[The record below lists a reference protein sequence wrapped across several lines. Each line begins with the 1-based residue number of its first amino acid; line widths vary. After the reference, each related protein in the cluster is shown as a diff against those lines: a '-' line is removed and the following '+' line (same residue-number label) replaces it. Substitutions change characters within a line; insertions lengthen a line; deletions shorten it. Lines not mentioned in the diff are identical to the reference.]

1 MENKIAA
8 IISKILHP
16 LFIPTYLLLIF
27 LNVDFS
33 FSMMI
38 TLKGKFLMLALVF
51 LTTAVIPAFLILIYY
66 RMGWVK
72 SLYLEERKERM
83 LPLFTAGVMFLIA
96 AIMLKNLQMTN
107 PYFYLLLGAAVM
119 TVVVMLITNFWK
131 ISVHTT
137 SMGGMLGASIA
148 LAIHFGIDIPLFIY
162 VIAILSGIV
171 GYARLKLKAHN
182 ESQVYGGYIA
192 GFLSMFLLF
201 SYF

>member
-1 MENKIAA
+1 MENKIAS

-27 LNVDFS
+27 LNVGIS
-33 FSMMI
+33 FSIMM
-38 TLKGKFLMLALVF
+38 TLKGKLLILALVF
-51 LTTAVIPAFLILIYY
+51 LTTAVIPGFLILIYY
-66 RMGWVK
+66 RMGWIK

-83 LPLFTAGVMFLIA
+83 LPLFTSGMMFMIA
-96 AIMLKNLQMTN
+96 AIMLKNLQMVS

-131 ISVHTT
+131 ISVHTA

-148 LAIHFGIDIPLFIY
+148 LAIHSGLDIPVFICTIA
-162 VIAILSGIV
+162 VISGIV

-182 ESQVYGGYIA
+182 ESQVYVGYIA